1 MIRMTIQTVLAPDNR
16 APKFNLAKP
25 SWSTQLLTN
34 KKFWIVVGGL
44 SVLFLIMGVPFDTVF
59 LIYLIAA
66 ILGFIASM
74 IGSQFKA
81 FARLIRNDKVPA
93 YFQQNHDYFKQHL
106 IQDHNFQVDY
116 ESVGIL
122 VDGQARRIAF
132 TLDPKVRPQVIVCD
146 FVDVQRWQAYSQGV
160 ETQNQYGATRSLI
173 SKHYV
178 SVYIRNPEQPRYDFF
193 AADSVDADQWVARLS
208 ALLN

>member
-1 MIRMTIQTVLAPDNR
+1 MISMTIQTVFSPDNR
-16 APKFNLAKP
+16 APKFNLGKP
-25 SWSTQLLTN
+25 GWSTQLLTN
-34 KKFWIVVGGL
+34 KKFWIVVAGL

-59 LIYLIAA
+59 LIYLVVA

-74 IGSQFKA
+74 IGSQLKA

-106 IQDHNFQVDY
+106 IQNYNFQVDY

-122 VDGQARRIAF
+122 VDAQAGRIAF

-160 ETQNQYGATRSLI
+160 ESQNQYGVTRSLI

-178 SVYIRNPEQPRYDFF
+178 SVYIRHPDQPRYDFF
-193 AADSVDADQWVARLS
+193 AADSVDADQWVARLN